1 MWHSTKR
8 WFDWAMRDFW
18 IMHRMGPR
26 PQALHYHYEKAGLT
40 VHDQP
45 IPWSADVVFV
55 EATLRIPQGVM
66 RRKADFQAMVR
77 GSAPL
82 LADDLIHLGD
92 DRYLL
97 SFRLPPQAKTT
108 SVSIRWRNRR
118 LAELALPVL
127 TREQFIEQLRLD
139 LPTLFVR
146 LGDQNV
152 ACQTYVASQCRG
164 LLAGGLLTSPTSL
177 LPLLDIGLEVDF
189 QCEHADGGF
198 SVKAQL
204 SSSQLA
210 DRQALLSVAPR
221 RVPRR
226 LGAWTATWKAGER
239 VLTTQ
244 WMRAIS
250 RRRFYSSLRVF
261 DARFVTESKEGNL
274 RVVRQAPPLDGS
286 CRVGPCFLVHS
297 KETGMAGRC
306 PFTIRV
312 HGGAEEAP
320 RLLAQQ
326 EALIMDGPSA
336 VAPPT
341 LDASELSQVTA
352 FELRL
357 KDRSLATVSLSPIP
371 SATFTSEGGFK
382 QAADFTWSG
391 AAEEELT
398 ERLNRLL
405 ADEPGS
411 DS

>member
-18 IMHRMGPR
+18 LMHRMGPR
-26 PQALHYHYEKAGLT
+26 PQTLHYRYEKAGLT
-40 VHDQP
+40 VRDQP
-45 IPWSADVVFV
+45 IPWSADIVIV

-66 RRKADFQAMVR
+66 RRKADFQAIVHA
-77 GSAPL
+77 SAPIM
-82 LADDLIHLGD
+82 ADDLIHLGD

-97 SFRLPPQAKTT
+97 SFRIPPPPKTT
-108 SVSIRWRNRR
+108 AVSMRWRNRR

-127 TREQFIEQLRLD
+127 TREQFIAQLRLE

-152 ACQTYVASQCRG
+152 ACRTYVASQCRG
-164 LLAGGLLTSPTSL
+164 LLAGCLLTSPTSL

-189 QCEHADGGF
+189 QCEHGDGGF
-198 SVKAQL
+198 SVRAQL

-210 DRQALLSVAPR
+210 DRQALVSVAPR
-221 RVPRR
+221 RLPRR

-250 RRRFYSSLRVF
+250 RRRFYHSLRVF
-261 DARFVTESKEGNL
+261 DARFVAESKDGSI

-312 HGGAEEAP
+312 HGGADEAP
-320 RLLAQQ
+320 RLLAEQ

-336 VAPPT
+336 IAPAP

-357 KDRSLATVSLSPIP
+357 RERSLATVSLSPIP
-371 SATFTSEGGFK
+371 SATFTAEGGFR

-405 ADEPGS
+405 SDERES